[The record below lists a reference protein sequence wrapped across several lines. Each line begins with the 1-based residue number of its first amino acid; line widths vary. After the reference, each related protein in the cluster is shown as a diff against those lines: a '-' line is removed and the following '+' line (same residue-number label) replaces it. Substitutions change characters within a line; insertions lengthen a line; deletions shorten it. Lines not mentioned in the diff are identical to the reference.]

1 MEVDRLADPEFH
13 EEGRLRGFVLG
24 PEGAEGSREGSKEG
38 ESKEETTGTG
48 GFTMVGGAGKVCTDE
63 MCEF

>member
-24 PEGAEGSREGSKEG
+24 E
-38 ESKEETTGTG
+38 ESTEVTTG